1 MSVVAASNSKKS
13 RPSSSFSL
21 LPDEVVLN
29 CLFRVPRCYDLNLSL
44 VSKALRSPE
53 LYRLRSQLKSVYLS
67 YHLYHGNARLRWLTS
82 YWITFRPGE
91 KTTNYQLEQR
101 SLSSADVLSRT
112 LILVLQSPL
121 NQRSISLA
129 EEASAPPSFGS
140 LIFDLVGIV
149 KSRVQLS
156 IIRLVRYCPLW
167 A

>member
-1 MSVVAASNSKKS
+1 
-13 RPSSSFSL
+13 
-21 LPDEVVLN
+21 
-29 CLFRVPRCYDLNLSL
+29 
-44 VSKALRSPE
+44 
-53 LYRLRSQLKSVYLS
+53 
-67 YHLYHGNARLRWLTS
+67 LRWLTS

-140 LIFDLVGIV
+140 LIFDLFVYITDLVIYG
-149 KSRVQLS
+149 
-156 IIRLVRYCPLW
+156 RLH